1 MHRYFYFDMC
11 LQDLGFTFYFAFVRR
26 RLRKTL
32 SSAGT
37 GSLEN
42 TKLREILGEIIQQHT
57 QKWKNIG
64 KTKQELHSVREV
76 YKITQNEIKHG
87 IVVSG

>member
-11 LQDLGFTFYFAFVRR
+11 LQDLGFTFYFAFVR
-26 RLRKTL
+26 RKTL

-76 YKITQNEIKHG
+76 YKITQNEIEHG
-87 IVVSG
+87 VVVSG